1 MYGGGGGSLPTGYQQ
16 QIDPATGKA
25 FYVNLMTG
33 ETSWTP
39 PMGAAAAP
47 VSKPSAPPS
56 SSGGLPPG
64 WEERVD
70 PASGRKFYIDHINKS
85 TSWDFPTAPAGRSSQ
100 PSYAVAPRQA
110 MDPQVEDDAAL
121 ARRLAEEWNAEENIE

>member
-1 MYGGGGGSLPTGYQQ
+1 MYGGGNASLPSGYQQ

-33 ETSWTP
+33 ETSWQP
-39 PMGAAAAP
+39 PPGAAAAAAP
-47 VSKPSAPPS
+47 QLGAPPP

-70 PASGRKFYIDHINKS
+70 PASGRKFYIDHINKA
-85 TSWDFPTAPAGRSSQ
+85 TSWEFPTAAASAPSQ
-100 PSYAVAPRQA
+100 PSYAQP
-110 MDPQVEDDAAL
+110 PL
-121 ARRLAEEWNAEENIE
+121 ASSRRRVSRREIV